1 MSFSYGTYRLVTP
14 FCTLDRVRPHW
25 PRFGLTRCIDITGL
39 DRLGIP
45 TFTAVRPRGTML
57 QVSSGKGITAENA
70 ECSAVMEALELHHAE
85 NPDPNVVLWASE
97 TDLAAAAQASG
108 GPAPVPPK
116 CFGVPV
122 LPHYR
127 SDLQQPWIT
136 ADNLLAG
143 TRVLLPCG
151 STYFVQPSFIRTSTN
166 GLASGNS
173 VVEATLH
180 ALFELI
186 ERDAMARLVLDGR
199 VRLSS
204 YGQVVDVTSI
214 DELVIT
220 SLSER
225 IRAAGCTL
233 KVIAVPTAT
242 PVYTFMAFILDGNPL
257 SLISEVHFGSGCHAD
272 PVIALCRAIT
282 EAAQSRLIFIHGSR
296 EDLLPKFITLT
307 SGAKDPN
314 VYRIINALKPTLS
327 WSDLLPISAPPQLEM
342 ASLLD
347 HLLSVLKQQG
357 HSVVY
362 RHVLR
367 SLVPET
373 AVVKLLIPSFKFN
386 GKIF

>member
-108 GPAPVPPK
+108 GPAPVSPA

-136 ADNLLAG
+136 AEDLLG
-143 TRVLLPCG
+143 QTRVLLPCG
-151 STYFVQPSFIRTSTN
+151 STYFVQPSFIQTSTN

-180 ALFELI
+180 SLFELI
-186 ERDAMARLVLDGR
+186 ERDAMAQLVVGGR

-204 YGQVVDVTSI
+204 YGQVVDIKSI
-214 DELVIT
+214 HEPVIA
-220 SLSER
+220 SLTER
-225 IRAAGCTL
+225 IRTGGCTL
-233 KVIAVPTAT
+233 QVIAVPTAT
-242 PVYTFMAFILDGNPL
+242 PVYTFMAFLLDGNPL

-272 PVIALCRAIT
+272 PVIA
-282 EAAQSRLIFIHGSR
+282 
-296 EDLLPKFITLT
+296 
-307 SGAKDPN
+307 AKDPN

-327 WSDLLPISAPPQLEM
+327 WSDLLPINAPPQLEM

-362 RHVLR
+362 RHILR

-373 AVVKLLIPSFKFN
+373 AVVKLLIPSYKFN